1 MQLVQLLQCITL
13 FDRRPYERR
22 ISRLWTNF
30 VLLLKKSVFA
40 SDRFNL
46 KEPACQ
52 RVLRMVM
59 LPLPFAAHDATVDLV
74 V

>member
-1 MQLVQLLQCITL
+1 MKLLQCIT
-13 FDRRPYERR
+13 FFNRRPYERR
-22 ISRLWTNF
+22 IGRLCINF

-46 KEPACQ
+46 EEPASQ

-59 LPLPFAAHDATVDLV
+59 LPLPLAAHDATVDLV